1 MPKLVYEF
9 LLQCRF
15 KAPLFFLALFMGFS
29 VLKAISDPP
38 VITPPPTHTEE
49 SDEEEMQEE
58 DEPSHSMQD
67 LHAIQESFFYKQ
79 RTDLDNTLFID
90 AHLGET
96 YKIRLRYAMVSMF
109 IFNEPIA
116 EVILGD
122 SIGFSSKMLRET
134 QQNSNVLLLKPL
146 QIGID
151 SNLNVIGKSGKVYA
165 FYIFSTTYTSNKNP
179 ALNIY
184 VSDRHFFEH
193 HLDTSGSLALLN
205 SEQAPYQPATDN
217 KRYLIIGQGVNAMR
231 IDRSQIQRNYKVLG
245 AKKRAWFC
253 LWLCKVARK
262 QPIKPLEIFNDTHF
276 TYFKFNH
283 LLSQI
288 KFPVAYKVV
297 DGYDNPINTRV
308 VGDYL
313 VAEDIADKWTL
324 REGKLHACIRRT
336 RQSAQ

>member
-1 MPKLVYEF
+1 MSRLTYGF
-9 LLQCRF
+9 HLGHQF
-15 KAPLFFLALFMGFS
+15 KIHGFFLALLMGF
-29 VLKAISDPP
+29 VIAKANPNLP
-38 VITPPPTHTEE
+38 TITPPPPTHTEE
-49 SDEEEMQEE
+49 SDEEEVQEE
-58 DEPSHSMQD
+58 EEPLHSMQD
-67 LHAIQESFFYKQ
+67 LHAIQGSFFHKR

-96 YKIRLRYAMVSMF
+96 YKIRLRYAMVTMF

-122 SIGFSSKMLRET
+122 LVGFSSKILRET
-134 QQNSNVLLLKPL
+134 QQNSNILLLKPL

-151 SNLNVIGKSGKVYA
+151 SNLSVIGKSGKIYA

-179 ALNIY
+179 ALNVY
-184 VSDRHFFEH
+184 VSNRHFFEYRSN
-193 HLDTSGSLALLN
+193 TPGSLALLG
-205 SEQAPYQPATDN
+205 SEPTPPPQQTTDN
-217 KRYLIIGQGVNAMR
+217 KDYLIIGQGINSMR
-231 IDRSQIQRNYKVLG
+231 VDRSQIQRNYKVLG

-262 QPIKPLEIFNDTHF
+262 QPIKPLEIFNDAHF

-313 VAEDIADKWTL
+313 IAEDIADKWTL
-324 REGKLHACIRRT
+324 REGKLHACIRRI
-336 RQSAQ
+336 R